1 MVLMTLWDNEKN
13 ELVCRE
19 TKKESEIIPTIKKI
33 FSYYESKK
41 VRYLWGFDGEKY
53 AIDGE
58 HYTLVIKFASK
69 KQLNKFT
76 EFMTEICDGEIE
88 KIYCR

>member
-13 ELVCRE
+13 ELVWRE
-19 TKKESEIIPTIKKI
+19 TKKENEIISTIKKI
-33 FSYYESKK
+33 FSYHESKK

-53 AIDGE
+53 AIHGE
-58 HYTLVIKFASK
+58 HYTLIIKFASK

-76 EFMTEICDGEIE
+76 EFMDEICDGEIKE
-88 KIYCR
+88 RYCR

>member
-1 MVLMTLWDNEKN
+1 MGGRIMVLMTLWDNEKN
-13 ELVCRE
+13 KLVCRE
-19 TKKESEIIPTIKKI
+19 TKKENEIISTIKKI

-41 VRYLWGFDGEKY
+41 VRHLWGFDGEKY
-53 AIDGE
+53 AIHGE

-76 EFMTEICDGEIE
+76 EFMTEI
-88 KIYCR
+88 